1 MDYRFKILEAYN
13 YDGDSFD
20 LHLDLGFSL
29 SFFRKCRIYGI
40 DTPELRGGTDKS
52 KAAGYLA
59 RDRAREYVANGMA
72 DPDVEVVFESTG
84 YAGKF
89 GRPLGDIVFEVDAG
103 ECIYTTRLSESL
115 LAERLAVRYHGQ
127 AKSEIQ
133 AEHDANIAH
142 LEEKGLI

>member
-1 MDYRFKILEAYN
+1 MKYAFKILESCN

-29 SFFRKCRIYGI
+29 SFFRKCRVFGI

-59 RDRAREYVANGMA
+59 RDLARTFVDEGMRAENA
-72 DPDVEVVFESTG
+72 EVVFESTG
-84 YAGKF
+84 YSGKF
-89 GRPLGDIVFEVDAG
+89 GRPLGDIAV
-103 ECIYTTRLSESL
+103 IYEDGSVERLTEYL
-115 LAERLAVRYHGQ
+115 LENRLAVRYHGQ
-127 AKSEIQ
+127 AKREIQ

-142 LEEKGLI
+142 LEAQGMI